1 LSGAPFDV
9 AVAGGGPAG
18 LAAACAAAMAGLRVV
33 VLERRALPA
42 DKACGEGLLPKAVES
57 LAALG
62 ALDHL
67 GPGRVRPLLAVALD
81 PGGRL
86 LGRGPPAGAR
96 RAGGPA
102 PRALGALGC
111 RAVELGVE
119 VRDRSEVVAHRR
131 EPDRVVLQTDAG
143 EVVARMLV
151 AADGLSS
158 PIRRREG
165 LDLRAAGPRRFGL
178 RRHHAVAPWA
188 DAVEVHFARGVE
200 AYLTPAG
207 PGRVGL
213 AFLFEEG
220 EPADADALL
229 ARFPI
234 LAARLGGAPAETRPL
249 GAGPLARRARARVA
263 DRLALVGDAGGYLD
277 AITGEGLSLA
287 FEGALALGRI
297 LPEALARGAGRD
309 ALRPYERE
317 VEGSYRRYG
326 RGDPPGARHGAA
338 AAAEAE
344 RASPAG
350 PPSAPLRKAGGGGG
364 GAGREGDP
372 VPAGPPGRLRCR
384 LPRRRD
390 LHARDSHRGRL
401 LGDRPGLGARRE
413 GLPGHAVGTRRGGR
427 GDGGAPARERPA
439 TCRA

>member
-1 LSGAPFDV
+1 LSGGPFDV
-9 AVAGGGPAG
+9 AVVGGGPAG
-18 LAAACAAAMAGLRVV
+18 LAAACAAALAGLRVV

-42 DKACGEGLLPKAVES
+42 DKACGEGLLPKAVEA

-67 GPGRVRPLLAVALD
+67 DRAGCAPFSRLRWIQEDGSSAEARLPA
-81 PGGRL
+81 PGGLGVRRL
-86 LGRGPPAGAR
+86 ALSAALGR
-96 RAGGPA
+96 
-102 PRALGALGC
+102 

-165 LDLRAAGPRRFGL
+165 LDLPSTGPRRFGL

-249 GAGPLARRARARVA
+249 GAGPLARRTRARVA

-297 LPEALARGAGRD
+297 LPEALERGAGRD

-317 VEGSYRRYG
+317 VEGSYRRYAAVTRLVLAMARRPRLRRSVLRRLG
-326 RGDPPGARHGAA
+326 RHPRLFERLVAA
-338 AAAEAE
+338 AVGPGGKGTP
-344 RASPAG
+344 SP
-350 PPSAPLRKAGGGGG
+350 
-364 GAGREGDP
+364 
-372 VPAGPPGRLRCR
+372 PA
-384 LPRRRD
+384 
-390 LHARDSHRGRL
+390 
-401 LGDRPGLGARRE
+401 RPGG
-413 GLPGHAVGTRRGGR
+413 
-427 GDGGAPARERPA
+427 
-439 TCRA
+439 